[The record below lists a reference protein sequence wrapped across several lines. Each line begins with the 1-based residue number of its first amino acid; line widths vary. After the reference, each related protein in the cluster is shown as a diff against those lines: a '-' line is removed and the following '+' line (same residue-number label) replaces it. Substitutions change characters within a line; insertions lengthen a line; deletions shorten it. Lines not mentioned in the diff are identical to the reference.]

1 MTVTSASSVD
11 KRCGDTSCLHL
22 TLQATRKGVSYQRI
36 ELWLG
41 QPRHEPIRAE
51 LFVQSDKLAKQ
62 ARFVMDKPVAPTTV
76 TEMVLLDQLSNHKE
90 TRVRYVSRQPRAV
103 PESWLNPMFLAHNP
117 SLD

>member
-1 MTVTSASSVD
+1 MGSEPSRPPQLSLRVTNTVFAPTSNMLVMST
-11 KRCGDTSCLHL
+11 G
-22 TLQATRKGVSYQRI
+22 
-36 ELWLG
+36 
-41 QPRHEPIRAE
+41 PRAE